1 MRTIRN
7 VLEEIEQLK
16 REIEMLE
23 GMSSKMIQDDDIGSY
38 MKETFGIDFMDIVNI
53 KNRLRSKAEYLE
65 SRLKDIEIDI

>member
-23 GMSSKMIQDDDIGSY
+23 GISSKMIQDDDIGSY
-38 MKETFGIDFMDIVNI
+38 MKETFGIGFMDIVNI

-65 SRLKDIEIDI
+65 SRLEDIEIDI

>member
-23 GMSSKMIQDDDIGSY
+23 GMSSKMIRDDDIGSY
-38 MKETFGIDFMDIVNI
+38 MKETFGIDFMDIV
-53 KNRLRSKAEYLE
+53 KVKDRLRSKAEYLE
-65 SRLKDIEIDI
+65 SRLEDIEVDI

>member
-23 GMSSKMIQDDDIGSY
+23 GMSSEMIQDDDIGSY
-38 MKETFGIDFMDIVNI
+38 MKETFGIGFMDIVNI

-65 SRLKDIEIDI
+65 SRLEDIEIDI